1 MQRQLERRLESA
13 TNPATPPAYRLH
25 VVALRQLQLIASR
38 RAWCMVVFCASE
50 MENLLS
56 EMEWTNDQVISLIEL
71 FRERPVLWNQTISE
85 FKNKNLKNYAWN
97 EISQEMKVSKSEVQ
111 SKMRNLIT
119 TFQRIFKKEKSGSG
133 ASSKSKW
140 FAFDHLMFLK
150 DKTTPTFSRDA
161 GINDTQAQV
170 RKLYLQ

>member
-1 MQRQLERRLESA
+1 
-13 TNPATPPAYRLH
+13 
-25 VVALRQLQLIASR
+25 
-38 RAWCMVVFCASE
+38 MVVVCASA

-56 EMEWTNDQVISLIEL
+56 EVEWTNDQVITLIEL
-71 FRERPVLWNQTISE
+71 FREKPVLWNQALSD

-97 EISQEMKVSKSEVQ
+97 EISQEIKVNKPEVQ

-119 TFQRIFKKEKSGSG
+119 TFQRILKKGKSGSG
-133 ASSKSKW
+133 ACSKSKW
-140 FAFDHLMFLK
+140 FAFVHLMFLQ

-170 RKLYLQ
+170 R